1 MDDLANVIASMR
13 MVSIPYNFNIP
24 NRGNVDF
31 GGGRHLKR
39 MYFFLSSVLGTVLSL
54 SGLFAAAHPSTA
66 QAQTVQKDYENHPN
80 RAAIEYVVKNKLM
93 WLYPDGNFRPE
104 QPVTQADLVAGLVN
118 VKGLTQGVPI
128 PGFPANH
135 WAKVYYERAK
145 KDGILDNVSINPNKV
160 LNREEAGLI
169 MANAW
174 KNLRS
179 AFGKKRQ
186 SYSELAVRNGWL
198 PQKTGKFSNGVQTT
212 LYDALS
218 NVSRA
223 EESKALA
230 ILHRDMLGILE
241 GEKIAN
247 QIHQSFRIS
256 GGYLKGTVPTING
269 YDIRLLAGMKN
280 GKIVSFKSG
289 VVMLNVTQIQY
300 LELSVN
306 RKGEAVSLALYNYTK
321 FPSLE
326 RVSVR

>member
-13 MVSIPYNFNIP
+13 MVSIAYNFNIP

-66 QAQTVQKDYENHPN
+66 QAQTVQNDYENHPN

-160 LNREEAGLI
+160 LNREEAGLL
-169 MANAW
+169 MNNAW
-174 KNLRS
+174 KNLRQS
-179 AFGKKRQ
+179 YNKTRQ
-186 SYSELAVRNGWL
+186 SYAEVAVSSGWL
-198 PQKTGKFSNGVQTT
+198 PPKSGKFSNGVQTT

-218 NVSRA
+218 NVSRV
-223 EESKALA
+223 EESVALTV
-230 ILHRDMLGILE
+230 LHRDILGIRE
-241 GEKIAN
+241 GEKIAS

-256 GGYLKGTVPTING
+256 GGYLSGVIPTVKGYSVH
-269 YDIRLLAGMKN
+269 LLARLKN
-280 GKIVSFKSG
+280 GKGLSLKSG
-289 VVMLNVTQIQY
+289 EVMLNVSQISY
-300 LELSVN
+300 LELSVQ
-306 RKGEAVSLALYNYTK
+306 RTGEAVPLALYNYLK
-321 FPSLE
+321 LPSLE
-326 RVSVR
+326 RVNIR